1 MMMMTLKKDMTVMQG
16 LLLGLLLAVMG
27 IVNYLLTA
35 DNPLRFDDLIYQ
47 YFCQDI
53 DGVMDASELYD
64 TNNRIDSFAEAFQS
78 QCNHYMHHNGRFLLH
93 FLVQSFCGFLGK
105 PLFNVCNALVY
116 MLFLYGC
123 LRLTRVKDLTGAA
136 LVVGVLW
143 FLLPVQC
150 IFTMS
155 VAHAVNYLWVSTL
168 VVWFLILLR
177 WVISHQEM
185 SWGVGVLLF
194 LAGLVTGA
202 THEGFTMPL
211 SVGLFVWLLL
221 NYKVKWPVWL
231 LVAGLWLGTASVVLA
246 PATLNRAT
254 SVMPAVEGV
263 GDNGLDLKLQ
273 ALFYSKRLML
283 LLVVI
288 GIGLWFIG
296 KKRVI
301 AFLKEYIVWLTAII
315 VNLLLVLSLAQY
327 SQRMVFPLELLSVLL
342 VILLFREFDLN
353 RLVRRVAAVLVIVLM
368 CVHVPVLLSYSGKV
382 SKEYGKMVQSCR
394 ETGVARYD
402 STLVLPKYVSTYI
415 NRLRMPFEEKMLSIE
430 LGREVK
436 IEE

>member
-1 MMMMTLKKDMTVMQG
+1 MRKVKDMAVMQG
-16 LLLGLLLAVMG
+16 LLTVLLLAVMG
-27 IVNYLLTA
+27 GVNYLLTA

-47 YFCQDI
+47 YFCRDI
-53 DGVMDASELYD
+53 NGVMDASELYD
-64 TNNRIDSFAEAFQS
+64 TNNRIDSLAEVFQS
-78 QCNHYMHHNGRFLLH
+78 QYNHYMHHNGRFLLH
-93 FLVQSFCGFLGK
+93 ILVQSFCGFLGK

-116 MLFLYGC
+116 VLFLYGC
-123 LRLTRVKDLTGAA
+123 LRLTRVKDLTGAV
-136 LVVGVLW
+136 LVVGALW

-168 VVWFLILLR
+168 VVYFLQLLR
-177 WVISHQEM
+177 WVIDRQEKM
-185 SWGVGVLLF
+185 SVGVGVLLF

-211 SVGLFVWLLL
+211 SVGLFAWLLV
-221 NYKVKWPVWL
+221 NFNVKWPVWL
-231 LVAGLWLGTASVVLA
+231 LAAGLWLGTASVVLA
-246 PATLNRAT
+246 PSTLNRAM

-273 ALFYSKRLML
+273 VLFYSKRLML

-288 GIGLWFIG
+288 GVGLWFIG
-296 KKRVI
+296 KKRVA
-301 AFLKEYIVWLTAII
+301 AFLKEYVVWLIAI
-315 VNLLLVLSLAQY
+315 VMNLLLVLSLAQF

-342 VILLFREFDLN
+342 IILLLKEFDLH
-353 RLVRRVAAVLVIVLM
+353 RQVKRMATTFIIVLM
-368 CVHVPVLLSYSGKV
+368 CTHVPLLLSYSGKV
-382 SKEYGKMVQSCR
+382 SKEYSEMVQSCR
-394 ETGVARYD
+394 DTGVARYG

-415 NRLRMPFEEKMLSIE
+415 SRLRMPFEGKMLSIE